1 MLDSDICGLM
11 QSPAQ
16 QDFPVKVREQKDGRL
31 IANFQGTS
39 RLIFGQEEAMG
50 LRLQLDGK
58 TVVLPN
64 IFDPRCLCACSR
76 YLRAIEVKGWAR
88 FGAVDRH
95 AVV

>member
-1 MLDSDICGLM
+1 M
-11 QSPAQ
+11 
-16 QDFPVKVREQKDGRL
+16 KVREQKDGRL

-64 IFDPRCLCACSR
+64 IFDPRYSR
-76 YLRAIEVKGWAR
+76 RGGLYIVRVPGKVRVKLAGIDGMIKIVIHLVR
-88 FGAVDRH
+88 
-95 AVV
+95 

>member
-1 MLDSDICGLM
+1 MSDVLKVYISICHDSM
-11 QSPAQ
+11 RHRPHHPPHTRAAQ

-58 TVVLPN
+58 TVVLPS
-64 IFDPRCLCACSR
+64 IFDPRWVAHMSMYR
-76 YLRAIEVKGWAR
+76 VA
-88 FGAVDRH
+88 
-95 AVV
+95 

>member
-1 MLDSDICGLM
+1 MRA
-11 QSPAQ
+11 AQ

-58 TVVLPN
+58 TVVLPS
-64 IFDPRCLCACSR
+64 IFDPRWGGGRPYTYQEGGLLA
-76 YLRAIEVKGWAR
+76 
-88 FGAVDRH
+88 
-95 AVV
+95 

>member
-1 MLDSDICGLM
+1 MRRRAKRHSINTFFALCS
-11 QSPAQ
+11 QE
-16 QDFPVKVREQKDGRL
+16 FPVKVREQKDGRL

-64 IFDPRCLCACSR
+64 IFDPRS
-76 YLRAIEVKGWAR
+76 
-88 FGAVDRH
+88 AVFLF
-95 AVV
+95 VFI

>member
-1 MLDSDICGLM
+1 M
-11 QSPAQ
+11 
-16 QDFPVKVREQKDGRL
+16 KVREQKDGRL

-64 IFDPRCLCACSR
+64 IFDPRLAIVSLHLCCQQ
-76 YLRAIEVKGWAR
+76 E
-88 FGAVDRH
+88 
-95 AVV
+95 

>member
-1 MLDSDICGLM
+1 M
-11 QSPAQ
+11 
-16 QDFPVKVREQKDGRL
+16 KVREQKDGRL

-64 IFDPRCLCACSR
+64 IFDPRLALYEVRSSR
-76 YLRAIEVKGWAR
+76 QQEYYTFFCCHIFFSVAR
-88 FGAVDRH
+88 DGELADWGDVLYGARC
-95 AVV
+95 VVR

>member
-1 MLDSDICGLM
+1 MYLS
-11 QSPAQ
+11 

-31 IANFQGTS
+31 IAKFEGGS

-64 IFDPRCLCACSR
+64 IFDPRFAYTRFIPLIHNGKIS
-76 YLRAIEVKGWAR
+76 YLYFRDDPSVLLLY
-88 FGAVDRH
+88 
-95 AVV
+95 

>member
-1 MLDSDICGLM
+1 MS
-11 QSPAQ
+11 

-31 IANFQGTS
+31 IANFQDGS

-64 IFDPRCLCACSR
+64 IFDPRCAYNTFC
-76 YLRAIEVKGWAR
+76 VPNT
-88 FGAVDRH
+88 
-95 AVV
+95 

>member
-1 MLDSDICGLM
+1 MVLIW
-11 QSPAQ
+11 

-64 IFDPRCLCACSR
+64 IFDPRLVS
-76 YLRAIEVKGWAR
+76 YSGGSLLML
-88 FGAVDRH
+88 
-95 AVV
+95 VVRSL

>member
-1 MLDSDICGLM
+1 M
-11 QSPAQ
+11 
-16 QDFPVKVREQKDGRL
+16 KVREQKDGRL

-64 IFDPRCLCACSR
+64 IFDPRYSNRGASMIVRVPGGMRVELAGTGGMMGDSS
-76 YLRAIEVKGWAR
+76 YIE
-88 FGAVDRH
+88 
-95 AVV
+95 